1 MDLAGGTA
9 EMHVPNLDVID
20 GYSFG
25 NLVAGGPSEPAT
37 VGFDIW
43 WHTPTA
49 VEQLRDE
56 TQGFAATL
64 LEVTSEI
71 AFTAQTA
78 DFAFASDPPAA
89 SETLYARIGF
99 EANGTYLPPAGAP
112 TEATPT
118 P

>member
-1 MDLAGGTA
+1 
-9 EMHVPNLDVID
+9 MHVSNLDVID

-56 TQGFAATL
+56 SQGFAATL

-99 EANGTYLPPAGAP
+99 EANGIYLPPAGAP